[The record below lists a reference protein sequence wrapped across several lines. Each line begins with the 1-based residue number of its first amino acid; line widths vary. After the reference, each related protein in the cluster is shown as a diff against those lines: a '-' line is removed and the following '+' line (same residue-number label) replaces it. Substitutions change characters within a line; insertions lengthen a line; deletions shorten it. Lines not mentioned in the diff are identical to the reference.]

1 MNKFSSSVDFVKH
14 GWTGNSLVIRTTNRV
29 TFESDKFG
37 VVVIPHGS
45 LSDGASV
52 PRIFWNIFSPFDGDY
67 FDAAVLHD
75 VIYRDNLTKYTR
87 AQADAIFLEA
97 MESVGVGWCK
107 RRIVYHAV
115 RLAGWKP
122 WNENRT

>member
-1 MNKFSSSVDFVKH
+1 MNKFSSSVDFLKH
-14 GWTGNSLVIRTTNRV
+14 GWTGNSLVIRTTNQV
-29 TFESDKFG
+29 TFTSERFG
-37 VVVIPHGS
+37 AVVIPSNS

-75 VIYRDNLTKYTR
+75 VLYRDKDTPFTR
-87 AQADAIFLEA
+87 AQADSIFLEA
-97 MESVGVGWCK
+97 MESVGVAWIK
-107 RRIVYHAV
+107 RSLVYQAV

-122 WNENRT
+122 WKEARS